1 MTTGLNI
8 WSRFLTVYG
17 APLQECCAMDS
28 WRAHRTPYPP
38 WQNTISK
45 SLNER
50 LESVFGPWN
59 QVYTD
64 TFSVKK

>member
-1 MTTGLNI
+1 MAG
-8 WSRFLTVYG
+8 R
-17 APLQECCAMDS
+17 
-28 WRAHRTPYPP
+28 

-50 LESVFGPWN
+50 LESIFGPWN
-59 QVYTD
+59 QVSTD